1 MGVDFAAGLMAMA
14 VVAAAVAGSAAQSPP
29 DCASN
34 LVGCAGY
41 LNSTT
46 TPPDSCCGPLK
57 QAAKTQ
63 LPCLCALFNNTAI
76 LRAFNVNITQAIQMS
91 KRCGVSTDQRACATT
106 TASGTSKPLH
116 PPLPSPPLFYLLLNF
131 TFSRG
136 IRPFSLDRSD
146 RLILVLTYFF
156 DLFAVATPSSSKND
170 TGSSAGKDSSSANRA
185 TSIGLPGLVSLLLC
199 WWSLMT

>member
-1 MGVDFAAGLMAMA
+1 MSPRPSAVWSVYLGVAVRSRRATRVSSGAVLLLFFGLLGKGEGDWWTEMGVHFAAGLMAMA

-29 DCASN
+29 PDCVSN

-46 TPPDSCCGPLK
+46 TPPDSCCKPLK

-63 LPCLCALFNNTAI
+63 LPCLCSLFNNTAI

-91 KRCGVSTDQRACATT
+91 KRCGVSTDQRACETA
-106 TASGTSKPLH
+106 TASGT
-116 PPLPSPPLFYLLLNF
+116 
-131 TFSRG
+131 T
-136 IRPFSLDRSD
+136 
-146 RLILVLTYFF
+146 
-156 DLFAVATPSSSKND
+156 ATPSSSNND

>member
-1 MGVDFAAGLMAMA
+1 MGVDFAAGVMAMA

-41 LNSTT
+41 LTSTT

-57 QAAKTQ
+57 QAAKSE
-63 LPCLCALFNNTAI
+63 LPCLCSLFNNTAI

-91 KRCGVSTDQRACATT
+91 KRCGVSTDQRACATAV
-106 TASGTSKPLH
+106 ASGTSKPPH
-116 PPLPSPPLFYLLLNF
+116 PPLPSS
-131 TFSRG
+131 TFCSTLPSREDSG
-136 IRPFSLDRSD
+136 FGPSSLDRSD

-156 DLFAVATPSSSKND
+156 VLFAAATPSSSKNN
-170 TGSSAGKDSSSANRA
+170 TGMSS
-185 TSIGLPGLVSLLLC
+185 
-199 WWSLMT
+199 

>member
-1 MGVDFAAGLMAMA
+1 MSASPSAVWSVYLGVAVCSRRATRVSWGAVLLAFFGLLGKGEGDWWTEMGVHFAAGLMAMA

-29 DCASN
+29 DCVSN

-46 TPPDSCCGPLK
+46 TPPDSCCKPLK

-63 LPCLCALFNNTAI
+63 LPCLCSLFNNTAV

-91 KRCGVSTDQRACATT
+91 KRCGVSTDQRACETA
-106 TASGTSKPLH
+106 TASGTSKPLY

-136 IRPFSLDRSD
+136 IRRVM
-146 RLILVLTYFF
+146 RLI
-156 DLFAVATPSSSKND
+156 
-170 TGSSAGKDSSSANRA
+170 
-185 TSIGLPGLVSLLLC
+185 
-199 WWSLMT
+199 